1 MRFAIN
7 LIVSMLCALL
17 LAGCGPV
24 RRISEPTVN
33 IQQLS
38 VDKKDIWSIDLRL
51 QNYSNVPMHFQRAT
65 LSLETGSQ
73 VAGTLDVKISLLIGP
88 ESVDV
93 TSIQLQPSALGKIAV
108 ADALAGNHSLP
119 YRLKGKV
126 WATLE
131 GSNKPREF
139 EIDTRNMLNMTPAC
153 LVCFAKVLEGLIA
166 GIMTS

>member
-1 MRFAIN
+1 MRFALN

-17 LAGCGPV
+17 LAGCGSV

-51 QNYSNVPMHFQRAT
+51 QNYSNVPMHFQRAM

-93 TSIQLQPSALGKIAV
+93 TSVQLQPSALGKIAV

-119 YRLKGKV
+119 TG
-126 WATLE
+126 
-131 GSNKPREF
+131 
-139 EIDTRNMLNMTPAC
+139 
-153 LVCFAKVLEGLIA
+153 
-166 GIMTS
+166 

>member
-1 MRFAIN
+1 
-7 LIVSMLCALL
+7 
-17 LAGCGPV
+17 
-24 RRISEPTVN
+24 
-33 IQQLS
+33 
-38 VDKKDIWSIDLRL
+38 
-51 QNYSNVPMHFQRAT
+51 MHFQRAT

-139 EIDTRNMLNMTPAC
+139 EIDTRNMLNMTPG
-153 LVCFAKVLEGLIA
+153 LPGVLR
-166 GIMTS
+166 